1 MIKLIAID
9 LDGTLLNSAKQIP
22 TENIKAIQ
30 KAAKAG
36 VKIVLCTGRP
46 KSGILPY
53 FEQLGLT
60 DEEYIIMNNGC
71 SVYNTKQ
78 WELVS
83 HAQISKEDLEKLNRV
98 LADYPEVCLTLTTE
112 EHYYAIA
119 SQVPELVQYDAGLV
133 FDTAQAISFEEAKAS
148 SELIFQAMYMAK
160 APYLDVFQEAQEST
174 LAADFSV
181 VRSQEYIF
189 EAMPK
194 GYTKATAL
202 KALSEKLGFSPAEV
216 MAIGDAA
223 NDIEMLNF
231 AGHSVAMGNATDE
244 VKALCRYQTTSNDQ
258 AGVAQAIYDYGLTQE
273 C

>member
-9 LDGTLLNSAKQIP
+9 LDGTLLNSDKKIP
-22 TENIKAIQ
+22 DENVKAIQ

-53 FEQLGLT
+53 FERLGLT

-71 SVYNTKQ
+71 SIYNTKN

-83 HAQISKEDLEKLNRV
+83 YAQVNNDELDKLDQAV
-98 LADYPEVCLTLTTE
+98 EGYPEVCLTLTSE
-112 EHYYAIA
+112 KHYYAVG
-119 SQVPELVQYDAGLV
+119 SEVPELVQYDAGLV
-133 FDTAQAISFEEAKAS
+133 FDTAKAVSIDELKAS
-148 SELIFQAMYMAK
+148 SEIIFQAMYMAR
-160 APYLDVFQEAQEST
+160 APYLDLFQEAKESA
-174 LAADFSV
+174 LAPEFSV

-189 EAMPK
+189 EIMPK

-202 KALSEKLGFSPAEV
+202 KALSEKLGFTPAEV

-223 NDIEMLNF
+223 NDIEMLEF
-231 AGHSVAMGNATDE
+231 ADNSVAMGNATDE
-244 VKALCRYQTTSNDQ
+244 VKALCRYETTTNDQ
-258 AGVAQAIYDYGLTQE
+258 AGVAQAIYDYVLK
-273 C
+273 